1 MAGAAATAFAAS
13 FANPAGSPSLAS
25 GSQFGDASPSHH
37 GGGGGHS
44 RSRSRSS
51 SLSSLSSSSSHPH
64 PHSPSASSRR
74 RPRSPSLSGDTDSLL
89 SDDDPLTASNNYGF
103 DARVMETIRCEWGG
117 SCGCEFWEVEPL
129 VEHVHSVHAFP
140 DDLPGHPAPKK
151 SAGSAAASYVCD
163 WAGCARR
170 GKTQGS
176 KFALVAHLRSHTG
189 EKPFHCPRPECD
201 KSFTRT
207 DALQKHMRVQH
218 GDVIITAASHARPK
232 AGDDEGGPPSKK
244 AKGKGKGKGKRGKRE
259 ASEDSAFGGAGGGG
273 GGGDDDYAPPA
284 GQSGEDDAP
293 FTYGPSELAAMA
305 ANPSLSPDFVAYVV
319 AKAQYRFL
327 LNEHEGL
334 AGELEALRAR
344 EAELGAEREVMV
356 RGILRREVGASTSAP
371 DPALDQFLTSYAH
384 EAAAYPADFVS
395 K

>member
-13 FANPAGSPSLAS
+13 FAHQQASPSLAS
-25 GSQFGDASPSHH
+25 TSHLADSPSHPH
-37 GGGGGHS
+37 PASGADPA
-44 RSRSRSS
+44 RSRSS
-51 SLSSLSSSSSHPH
+51 SLSSISSATSSLAA
-64 PHSPSASSRR
+64 ASTSGHHKRA
-74 RPRSPSLSGDTDSLL
+74 RSPSISGDTDDLL

-103 DARVMETIRCEWGG
+103 DARLMETIRCEWGG
-117 SCGCEFWEVEPL
+117 SCGAEFWEVEPL
-129 VEHVHSVHAFP
+129 VEHVHSIHAFP
-140 DDLPGHPAPKK
+140 DDLPHHPAPKK
-151 SAGSAAASYVCD
+151 ASGSAAASYICD

-218 GDVIITAASHARPK
+218 GDIIITAASHTRPK
-232 AGDDEGGPPSKK
+232 AGDDDGLAPAK
-244 AKGKGKGKGKRGKRE
+244 KGKGKGKGKKGARGKRAE
-259 ASEDSAFGGAGGGG
+259 SEDSAFGAAGGGG
-273 GGGDDDYAPPA
+273 GADEEYAPPPGA
-284 GQSGEDDAP
+284 DDD
-293 FTYGPSELAAMA
+293 PSAFSYDPSSLSAMA
-305 ANPSLSPDFVAYVV
+305 LNPALPPDFVAYIVNK
-319 AKAQYRFL
+319 AKYRYL

-344 EAELGAEREVMV
+344 EAELGAEREVLL
-356 RGILRREVGASTSAP
+356 RGILRREVGES
-371 DPALDQFLTSYAH
+371 DPSPESRQALEQFLTNYSH
-384 EAAAYPADFVS
+384 EPAAYPADFVS